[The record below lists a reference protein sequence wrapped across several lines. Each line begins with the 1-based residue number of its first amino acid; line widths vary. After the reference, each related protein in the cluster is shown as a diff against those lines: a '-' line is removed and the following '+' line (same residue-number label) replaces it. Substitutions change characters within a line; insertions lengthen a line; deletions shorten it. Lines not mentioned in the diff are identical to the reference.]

1 MKDFIKRAVKK
12 ISKLTREQVEELFT
26 ATAAEVDRLET
37 VLESLGQ
44 GILVCDPKHSL
55 ALANKCAERYLPIA
69 ALEPGIDPV
78 WARIRD
84 ERIADFLEATLKSGD
99 RVEERE
105 FNAESKGI
113 QRLVSISVLPLVR
126 EHRVTGSLI
135 YIEDITEKRGRE
147 ARLRRAEN
155 LASLTTLAAGVAHEI
170 KNPLG
175 SISIHIQLMQK
186 ELEAKRRLAAQGD
199 TGQGDIGQDDAEQT
213 EAARYPDKLD
223 TYIAVVNEE
232 IDRLNHIVVDFLFA
246 VRPMNLDLREGN
258 INVLIG
264 ELMGFM
270 GYELSGASI
279 VCNLELEEGLPL
291 LTFDERYLKQVLLN
305 LVKNAAAAMPEGGK
319 LTVRTWHKDNEAFIS
334 VLDTGVGIPEENLSK
349 IFEPYF
355 TTKATGSGLGLTL
368 VFKIIREHQ
377 GEISVKSRE
386 GEGTCFTISLPIP
399 QREHRLIG
407 FEGTTAL
414 ARTEP
419 AAVPVP
425 VPASAAVPASASE
438 KGKPPRYEEGGV

>member
-1 MKDFIKRAVKK
+1 MRDFIKRAVKK
-12 ISKLTREQVEELFT
+12 LSKLTREQIEDLFV
-26 ATAAEVDRLET
+26 ASAAEIDRLKT

-44 GILVCDPKHSL
+44 GILVCDTRHAL
-55 ALANKCAERYLPIA
+55 VLANKCAERFLPIG
-69 ALEPGIDPV
+69 LSEPGGDPV
-78 WARIRD
+78 WLRVWD
-84 ERIADFLEATLKSGD
+84 EKIAGFLKTTLEGGD

-113 QRLVSISVLPLVR
+113 QRLLSISVLPLVR

-135 YIEDITEKRGRE
+135 YLEDITEKRGRE
-147 ARLRRAEN
+147 ARFRRAEN

-186 ELEAKRRLAAQGD
+186 ALQANRKLV
-199 TGQGDIGQDDAEQT
+199 EQ
-213 EAARYPDKLD
+213 ALPRDGADSCLDQLDK
-223 TYIAVVNEE
+223 YIAVVNEE

-246 VRPMNLDLREGN
+246 VRPMDLDLREGDLN
-258 INVLIG
+258 TLIG
-264 ELMGFM
+264 ELVDFM
-270 GYELSGASI
+270 SFELSDALI
-279 VCNLELEEGLPL
+279 VCDLELEENLPL
-291 LTFDERYLKQVLLN
+291 LTFDERYFKQVLLN
-305 LVKNAAAAMPEGGK
+305 LVKNATAAMPTGGK
-319 LTVRTWHKDNEAFIS
+319 LTIKTESKDNEVYIS
-334 VLDTGVGIPEENLSK
+334 VRDTGLGIPEENLSK

-407 FEGTTAL
+407 FEG
-414 ARTEP
+414 
-419 AAVPVP
+419 AA
-425 VPASAAVPASASE
+425 E
-438 KGKPPRYEEGGV
+438 KGKAADYKEGGQ

>member
-1 MKDFIKRAVKK
+1 MKDFIKRSIKK
-12 ISKLTREQVEELFT
+12 ISKLTGEQIEDLFID
-26 ATAAEVDRLET
+26 AAEEIDRLET
-37 VLESLGQ
+37 VLESLGE
-44 GILVCDPKHSL
+44 GILVCDTKHSL
-55 ALANKCAERYLPIA
+55 VLANKCAERFIPITVST
-69 ALEPGIDPV
+69 LGSDPL
-78 WARIRD
+78 WSRIWD

-99 RVEERE
+99 RVEDRE
-105 FNAESKGI
+105 FNVEAGI
-113 QRLVSISVLPLVR
+113 QRLLSISVLPLVR

-186 ELEAKRRLAAQGD
+186 ALEANRGLMARGAAN
-199 TGQGDIGQDDAEQT
+199 T
-213 EAARYPDKLD
+213 EGLDQLDK
-223 TYIAVVNEE
+223 YIAVVNEE

-264 ELMGFM
+264 ELMEFM
-270 GYELSGASI
+270 GFELSGASI

-291 LTFDERYLKQVLLN
+291 LKFDERYLKQALLN
-305 LVKNAAAAMPEGGK
+305 LVKNAAAAMPGGGK
-319 LTVRTWHKDNEAFIS
+319 LTVKTGRKDNEAFIS
-334 VLDTGVGIPEENLSK
+334 VMDTGLGIPEENLSK

-386 GEGTCFTISLPIP
+386 GEGTSFTISLPVP
-399 QREHRLIG
+399 QRERRLIG
-407 FEGTTAL
+407 FEGDFEGDIEKEKSSD
-414 ARTEP
+414 RGEG
-419 AAVPVP
+419 
-425 VPASAAVPASASE
+425 AS
-438 KGKPPRYEEGGV
+438 

>member
-12 ISKLTREQVEELFT
+12 FPKLTREQIEELFIATT
-26 ATAAEVDRLET
+26 AEIDRLET

-44 GILVCDPKHSL
+44 GILVCDTRHVL
-55 ALANKCAERYLPIA
+55 VQANKCAERYLPITV
-69 ALEPGIDPV
+69 LEPGNDPV
-78 WARIRD
+78 WTRVHD
-84 ERIADFLEATLKSGD
+84 EGIADFLEATLKIGD

-105 FNAESKGI
+105 FDTETKGI
-113 QRLVSISVLPLVR
+113 QRLLSISVLPLVR

-186 ELEAKRRLAAQGD
+186 ALGANRRLVEQSFPKNGKK
-199 TGQGDIGQDDAEQT
+199 TGINSYLDQL
-213 EAARYPDKLD
+213 DK
-223 TYIAVVNEE
+223 YIAVVNEE

-246 VRPMNLDLREGN
+246 VRPMALDLREGN
-258 INVLIG
+258 LNTLIG
-264 ELMGFM
+264 ELVNFVRF
-270 GYELSGASI
+270 ELSDASI
-279 VCNLELEEGLPL
+279 TCDLELEESLPL
-291 LTFDERYLKQVLLN
+291 LKFDERYLKQALLN
-305 LVKNAAAAMPEGGK
+305 LIKNAAAAMPSGGK
-319 LTVRTWHKDNEAFIS
+319 LTIKTAARDNEALLS
-334 VLDTGVGIPEENLSK
+334 VQDTGLGIPEENLAK

-377 GEISVKSRE
+377 GEISVSSRE
-386 GEGTCFTISLPIP
+386 GEGACFTISLPIP

-407 FEGTTAL
+407 FEGGKK
-414 ARTEP
+414 EK
-419 AAVPVP
+419 PV
-425 VPASAAVPASASE
+425 E
-438 KGKPPRYEEGGV
+438 YEEGSA